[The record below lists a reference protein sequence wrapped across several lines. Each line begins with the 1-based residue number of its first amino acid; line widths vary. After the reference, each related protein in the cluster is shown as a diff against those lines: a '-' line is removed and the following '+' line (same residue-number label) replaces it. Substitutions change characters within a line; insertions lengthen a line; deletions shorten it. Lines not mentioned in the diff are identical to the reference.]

1 MEENIFILENSDWI
15 SRNDN
20 VIYINYYNP
29 FEEIE
34 DLERKINKVENLRRK
49 INRFH
54 GEKLIKIAQKLI

>member
-1 MEENIFILENSDWI
+1 MINC
-15 SRNDN
+15 RNEYN
-20 VIYINYYNP
+20 RLFIYINYYNP